1 VSEYNVLLHDG
12 LQRRP
17 KHVSV
22 IMCIMKMFLCSI
34 GETKNIFNRQIGA
47 EKVFFFLPE
56 HFGFLL
62 SQLCHAYSSIID
74 AVKPQQLMASLNSTC
89 KNK

>member
-1 VSEYNVLLHDG
+1 MSECNVLLHDG

-34 GETKNIFNRQIGA
+34 GETKNIFNRQTGTGRN
-47 EKVFFFLPE
+47 FFFLPE
-56 HFGFLL
+56 HFGFPL
-62 SQLCHAYSSIID
+62 SQLFHAYLSIID

-89 KNK
+89 K